1 MFVDRVEI
9 IVAAGKGGNGC
20 LSFRREKFVPK
31 GGPDGGDGGH
41 GGSVVLVADSR
52 SASLVDYQFQ
62 RRFTAQNGKG
72 GGGNKCT
79 GRTGIDLRLPVPVG
93 TLVKTFPDE
102 RVIADL
108 DVEGKELIIVRGGR
122 GGRGNFHFRSSVNR
136 APMRF
141 EKGESGEESTVV
153 LELKLLAA
161 AGLVGL
167 PNAGKSTLI
176 SKISGAKPKIADYPF
191 TTLSPNL
198 GVVYEGGGSLVVADI
213 PGLIEGA
220 HLGLGMGLE
229 FLRHVERTRVL
240 VILIDVSPY
249 AEHSPVET
257 FHILEDE
264 LGHHKEELLAKR
276 WLVAANKID
285 LVTGRP
291 AGLAALK
298 GLCTRRGLPYVE
310 LAAAT
315 GLHLD
320 DFRRRLFALADEP

>member
-1 MFVDRVEI
+1 MFVDRAELSLT
-9 IVAAGKGGNGC
+9 AGRGGNGSA
-20 LSFRREKFVPK
+20 SFRREKFVPR
-31 GGPDGGDGGH
+31 GGPDGGDGGN
-41 GGSVVLVADSR
+41 GGNVVLVADPR
-52 SASLVDYQFQ
+52 SASLVDYKFQ
-62 RRFTAQNGKG
+62 RKFVAQNGQG
-72 GGGNKCT
+72 GSGKKCT
-79 GRTGIDLRLPVPVG
+79 GRTGEDLRLPVPVG

-108 DVEGKELIIVRGGR
+108 DREGMELIIVRGGR

-136 APMRF
+136 APKRC
-141 EKGESGEESTVV
+141 EKGETGETTTVV
-153 LELKLLAA
+153 LELKLIAA

-198 GVVYEGGGSLVVADI
+198 GVVYEGTHSLVVADI

-240 VILIDVSPY
+240 VILIDVSPW
-249 AEHSPVET
+249 AEHTPVET
-257 FHILEDE
+257 FHILESE
-264 LGHHKEELLAKR
+264 LAHHKTELLAKR

-285 LVTGRP
+285 LVSGRP

-298 GLCTRRGLPYVE
+298 GLCTRRHLPYVE
-310 LAAAT
+310 MSAAAGT
-315 GLHLD
+315 NLD
-320 DFRRRLFALADEP
+320 GFRRRLFALADES